1 MPSLGYAAYSFKT
14 VLFPLK
20 LCSYITISTVKYVV
34 ISLTFLLLAFKQPFY
49 KKSLVVGTYNFVDFL
64 REAVGICHEIAYI

>member
-20 LCSYITISTVKYVV
+20 ISSYITIFTVKYVV
-34 ISLTFLLLAFKQPFY
+34 ISLTFFLLAFKQPFY
-49 KKSLVVGTYNFVDFL
+49 NKKSCGFLEDFL
-64 REAVGICHEIAYI
+64 RKAVGICHEIAYI

>member
-14 VLFPLK
+14 VLFPFK

-49 KKSLVVGTYNFVDFL
+49 NKKSCGWDLHFVDFL